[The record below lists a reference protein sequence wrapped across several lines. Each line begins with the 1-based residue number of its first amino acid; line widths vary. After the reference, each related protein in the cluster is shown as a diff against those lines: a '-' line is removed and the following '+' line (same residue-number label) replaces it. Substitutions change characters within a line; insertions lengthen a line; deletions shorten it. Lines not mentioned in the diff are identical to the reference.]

1 MKKIILWIIFFGL
14 FSVYLQA
21 EEREC
26 SNLNSYVQDTYSKY
40 SSKMKSAVSAI
51 DEITYMNLLLKELN
65 KHINNCYQKTNNHK
79 LEEAL
84 KNVYNTFEKAQ
95 SLGKKGLLLR
105 GSAVTG
111 FANDMEDGNILSGLF
126 SAALNSDEI
135 ERLNKEYK
143 QTFLE
148 GNKYLKRA
156 LGLIREYK

>member
-65 KHINNCYQKTNNHK
+65 KHILHSTNK
-79 LEEAL
+79 C
-84 KNVYNTFEKAQ
+84 
-95 SLGKKGLLLR
+95 
-105 GSAVTG
+105 
-111 FANDMEDGNILSGLF
+111 
-126 SAALNSDEI
+126 NS
-135 ERLNKEYK
+135 N
-143 QTFLE
+143 
-148 GNKYLKRA
+148 
-156 LGLIREYK
+156 